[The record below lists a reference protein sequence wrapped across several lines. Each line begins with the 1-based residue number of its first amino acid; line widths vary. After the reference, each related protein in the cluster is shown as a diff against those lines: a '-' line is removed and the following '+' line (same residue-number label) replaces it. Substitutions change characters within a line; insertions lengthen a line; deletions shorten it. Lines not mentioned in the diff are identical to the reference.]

1 MAASSLFALIDD
13 IATILDDIALMTK
26 VAAKKTAGVLGDD
39 LALNAQQVSGVKA
52 ARELPV
58 VWSVAKGSFKNK
70 LILVPL
76 ALAISAIIP
85 WLITPLL
92 MIGGA
97 YLCFEGFEKL
107 AHKFF
112 NHKAEDAIHHQ
123 KVVAALIN
131 PDVDLVALEKEKIKG
146 AIRTDFVLSAEII
159 VISLGTVKDAAFS
172 SQVTVVSA
180 IAIIMTIGVYGL
192 VAGIVKL
199 DDGGL
204 ALIKATSKNIWGDFK
219 RWLGSAILWFAPV
232 LMKTL
237 SVVGTAAMFLVG
249 GSIVLHGIPYTHHL
263 LDYVNELVSTIPM
276 IGNVFSTIMPL
287 LIDGFAGVLVGAT
300 LLATVSILSRFKTKT
315 A

>member
-1 MAASSLFALIDD
+1 M
-13 IATILDDIALMTK
+13 
-26 VAAKKTAGVLGDD
+26 GDD
-39 LALNAQQVSGVKA
+39 LALNTEQVSGVKA

-58 VWSVAKGSFKNK
+58 VWAVAKGSFKNK

-85 WLITPLL
+85 WLVTLLL

-112 NHKAEDAIHHQ
+112 NHKAEDVIEHQ
-123 KVVAALIN
+123 KFTEALIN
-131 PDVDLVALEKEKIKG
+131 PDVDLVALENEKIKG

-159 VISLGTVKDAAFS
+159 VIALGTVKDQALAFQIAVIS
-172 SQVTVVSA
+172 T

-219 RWLGSAILWFAPV
+219 RWLGHSILWFAPV

-263 LDYVNELVSTIPM
+263 LDYIDELVSGIPM
-276 IGNVFSTIMPL
+276 IGNVLSTIIPI
-287 LIDGFAGVLVGAT
+287 LIDGFSGVLVGAI
-300 LLATVSILSRFKTKT
+300 LLATVSIARRLKSKT